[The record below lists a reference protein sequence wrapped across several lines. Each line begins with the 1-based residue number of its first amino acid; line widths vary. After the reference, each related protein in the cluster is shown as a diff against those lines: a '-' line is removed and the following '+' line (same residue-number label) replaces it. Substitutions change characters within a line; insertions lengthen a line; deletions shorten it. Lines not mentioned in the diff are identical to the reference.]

1 MNVYI
6 EGAANDSVRLISD
19 AVYSNNKIYYYYYDY
34 DNNDNILIYV
44 LL

>member
-19 AVYSNNKIYYYYYDY
+19 AVYSNNKIYYYYDY